1 VEPARSTTL
10 RASQTLQ
17 VVDVPVQEQEIVDTG
32 DVLMRFDDTDVQ
44 LAIQQAGAA
53 LQVAR
58 AQLTLAKAGVRQEQ
72 IAVIEGNLA
81 AAEAAVAQALAY
93 RDQVAAERAPDL
105 ADAQASVAEAEVNYQ
120 QANEAHD
127 NTMECFNVTAPDG
140 STQEVCPMLGTYEE
154 ITRYQMQAA
163 FTALD
168 AAQVQVAALQETAEA
183 RLSAAQADAQVAIAN
198 RDAVQAELELARA
211 GASAEAIAITEI
223 GVKQAEVALLRVQSL
238 LDFSV
243 LEAPFQGTIT
253 DLNVK
258 SGDTVAAGARLLTL
272 ATLDQLW
279 IKTKDLTELDVV
291 HIGVGQSVQV
301 TMDAF
306 PDQTLVGHIVRVDPQ
321 AEHYLG
327 DVTYTAF
334 IELDAVPSWLRW
346 GMTAQVEIESSG

>member
-1 VEPARSTTL
+1 L
-10 RASQTLQ
+10 RAGQTAQ
-17 VVDVPVQEQEIVDTG
+17 VVDVPVQEQGIVEAG
-32 DVLMRFDDTDVQ
+32 DVLVRFDDTDVQ
-44 LAIQQAGAA
+44 LAIQQTEAA
-53 LQVAR
+53 LRVAR
-58 AQLTLAKAGVRQEQ
+58 AQLALAEANVRQEE

-93 RDQVAAERAPDL
+93 RDQVKAERAPDL
-105 ADAQASVAEAEVNYQ
+105 ADAQASVAEAEVGYQ

-127 NTMECFNVTAPDG
+127 STMECFNVTAPDG

-168 AAQVQVAALQETAEA
+168 AARVQVEALRETAEA
-183 RLSAAQADAQVAIAN
+183 RLSAAQADVQVATAN

-211 GASAEAIAITEI
+211 GASAEAVAVAEV

-238 LDFSV
+238 LDFRV

-253 DLNVK
+253 DLEVK
-258 SGDTVAAGARLLTL
+258 SGDTVAAGSRLLTL

-279 IKTKDLTELDVV
+279 IKTKDLTELDIV
-291 HIGVGQSVQV
+291 HIAVGQDVQV

-306 PDQTLVGHIVRVDPQ
+306 PDRALVGHIVRIDPQ
-321 AEHYLG
+321 AERYLG
-327 DVTYTAF
+327 DVTYTVF
-334 IELDAVPSWLRW
+334 IALDIAPPWLRW
-346 GMTAQVEIESSG
+346 GMTAQVKIESQG